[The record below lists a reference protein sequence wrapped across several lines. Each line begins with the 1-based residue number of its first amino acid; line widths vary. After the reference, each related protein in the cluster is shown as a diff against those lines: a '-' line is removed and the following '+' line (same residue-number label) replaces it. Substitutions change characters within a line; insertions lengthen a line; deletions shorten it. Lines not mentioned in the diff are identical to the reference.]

1 LSLVYSYAMD
11 NLVSLPLIFSTALAV
26 NLSGA
31 LSPGPLLVVTINES
45 ARRGFWAG
53 PLIVLGHM
61 LPEIVMVIA
70 LTGGAGEIMKSAVA
84 SHIIWLVGGFILLA
98 MGINITW
105 KNRHAVLIA
114 SGDGTSQKTGR
125 LILTAVLASISNPYW
140 FIWWATAGTA
150 YVIWAAQ
157 MGTSGIIFFFVGH
170 IMADL
175 IWYTI
180 VSFAISRG
188 RKIMNDKVYRG
199 LMIGSGS
206 IVIVLGIYFAI
217 SGIKYFVS

>member
-1 LSLVYSYAMD
+1 M
-11 NLVSLPLIFSTALAV
+11 I
-26 NLSGA
+26 
-31 LSPGPLLVVTINES
+31 
-45 ARRGFWAG
+45 
-53 PLIVLGHM
+53 
-61 LPEIVMVIA
+61 PEIVMVIA
-70 LTGGAGEIMKSAVA
+70 LTRGASEIMKSAVA
-84 SHIIWLVGGFILLA
+84 SNIIWLVGGFILLA

-105 KNRHAVLIA
+105 KNRHAVLITT
-114 SGDGTSQKTGR
+114 GNGTSLKTGR
-125 LILTAVLASISNPYW
+125 LIITAILTSISSPYW

-157 MGTSGIIFFFVGH
+157 MGTSGIVFFFIGH

-180 VSFAISRG
+180 VSFAVSRG

-217 SGIKYFVS
+217 SGTRFFVS